1 MGVQVAPLH
10 RASMFGLIDIVLEL
24 LEALVAKGCL
34 INIRVISGSW
44 RHGNYFLGFWVST
57 F

>member
-34 INIRVISGSW
+34 ISISVI
-44 RHGNYFLGFWVST
+44 LG
-57 F
+57 